1 MAAAIHHRGPDEGGF
16 LVDDQAA
23 LASRRLSIIDVA
35 GGSQPILNE
44 DESAGIILNGEIYN
58 YRELRSGLVERGHR
72 FRTKSDA
79 ETVLHLWEEK
89 GEACLNELRGMF
101 ALAIWNRRDQS
112 LFLARDRVGKKPL
125 YFCRL
130 PKGGI
135 VFGSEIKAILQHPDV
150 LREPDFGAIDRF
162 LVLSYVPSPLTAFRG
177 VERIPPA
184 HWLSWRNGRV
194 VVQRYWQLDY
204 ESKFAESEQEL
215 TEEMLRLLR
224 EAVTIRLESEV
235 PLGAFLS
242 GGIDS
247 SAVVALAAEA
257 SETPL
262 NTFSVGFDSQQHD
275 ESSYA
280 RLVAQRFGTNH
291 HELIADSGSPDLVD
305 DIVWHYDQPFGD
317 SSALPSFQVA
327 QLTRPHVT
335 VVLNGDGGDESFAG
349 YDRYQLSRLAGYF
362 RLPIRLR
369 TPLQRVARH
378 AAPLMGRGQ
387 RLVRGSVRDPFE
399 AYFATLVHLH
409 PETRSEL
416 YSSEMMSHVSQEQL
430 APLRYMQAHPH
441 RALLDSMLDADVNNT
456 LPDDLLV
463 KMDVA
468 TMANS
473 LEGRSPFLDH
483 KLMEFMAR
491 VPSGLKLRGGESKYL
506 LKSALRQILPAEI
519 LARKKKGFGVPLGRW
534 LRNNL
539 REKLVDTVLSDRALA
554 RGYFRPEAVQE
565 MVKTLLKGSDR
576 FQYQLWDLLVLE
588 RWHQMYID
596 QVPVPRHHS
605 MARAGR

>member
-150 LREPDFGAIDRF
+150 LREPDLGAIDRF

-194 VVQRYWQLDY
+194 EVQRYWQLDY

-257 SETPL
+257 SEAPL
-262 NTFSVGFDSQQHD
+262 NTFSVGFDSQRHD
-275 ESSYA
+275 ESRYA
-280 RLVAQRFGTNH
+280 RLVASRFGTNH
-291 HELIADSGSPDLVD
+291 HELIADSASPGLVD

-565 MVKTLLKGSDR
+565 MVKTLLQGSDR

-596 QVPVPRHHS
+596 QVPVPRHQS

>member
-135 VFGSEIKAILQHPDV
+135 VFGSEIKAVLQHPDV
-150 LREPDFGAIDRF
+150 LREPDLGAIDRF

-194 VVQRYWQLDY
+194 EVQRYWQLDY

-280 RLVAQRFGTNH
+280 RLIAQRFGTNH
-291 HELIADSGSPDLVD
+291 HELIAHSGSPDLVD

-534 LRNNL
+534 LRNDL

-565 MVKTLLKGSDR
+565 MVKTLLQGSDR

-596 QVPVPRHHS
+596 QVPVPRHQS

>member
-1 MAAAIHHRGPDEGGF
+1 
-16 LVDDQAA
+16 
-23 LASRRLSIIDVA
+23 
-35 GGSQPILNE
+35 
-44 DESAGIILNGEIYN
+44 
-58 YRELRSGLVERGHR
+58 
-72 FRTKSDA
+72 
-79 ETVLHLWEEK
+79 
-89 GEACLNELRGMF
+89 
-101 ALAIWNRRDQS
+101 
-112 LFLARDRVGKKPL
+112 
-125 YFCRL
+125 
-130 PKGGI
+130 
-135 VFGSEIKAILQHPDV
+135 
-150 LREPDFGAIDRF
+150 
-162 LVLSYVPSPLTAFRG
+162 
-177 VERIPPA
+177 
-184 HWLSWRNGRV
+184 
-194 VVQRYWQLDY
+194 
-204 ESKFAESEQEL
+204 
-215 TEEMLRLLR
+215 
-224 EAVTIRLESEV
+224 
-235 PLGAFLS
+235 
-242 GGIDS
+242 
-247 SAVVALAAEA
+247 
-257 SETPL
+257 
-262 NTFSVGFDSQQHD
+262 
-275 ESSYA
+275 
-280 RLVAQRFGTNH
+280 
-291 HELIADSGSPDLVD
+291 
-305 DIVWHYDQPFGD
+305 
-317 SSALPSFQVA
+317 
-327 QLTRPHVT
+327 

-565 MVKTLLKGSDR
+565 MVKTLLQGSDR

-596 QVPVPRHHS
+596 QVPVPRHQS